1 MNHVHKFLLVSII
14 ISVVGGSYS
23 GYLIALS
30 NAPIEKN
37 IDIPESTTT
46 KLVRQATYEHYRAGE
61 ISYLTTG
68 PTFSQFVYS
77 CEPGPVSYVPSGPS
91 CLVFAYDGI
100 PGLVELKMPRH
111 LITEFPVLT
120 EVRSGDLPFDYKQ
133 IPFQII
139 SKDNSFV
146 TIRIELPSNYDV
158 IEVSGTGEG
167 SIYSVSPFLNKLFG
181 WGFGLSWLL
190 FLVFVF
196 SAFPS
201 KKLIDYLKLKFSK
214 ETRGDVPAG

>member
-1 MNHVHKFLLVSII
+1 VNNVHKFILISII
-14 ISVVGGSYS
+14 ISLVGGLYS

-37 IDIPESTTT
+37 IEIPESTTT
-46 KLVRQATYEHYRAGE
+46 KLVRQATYEHHRAGE

-77 CEPGPVSYVPSGPS
+77 CEPGPASYAPGGPD

-100 PGLVELKMPRH
+100 PGLVELKIPKH
-111 LITEFPVLT
+111 LITEFPVLN
-120 EVRSGDLPFDYKQ
+120 EVRSGDPPFNTKE

-158 IEVSGTGEG
+158 IEISGTGEG
-167 SIYSVSPFLNKLFG
+167 LISSVSPFLVKLFG
-181 WGFGLSWLL
+181 LGFGLSWFI
-190 FLVFVF
+190 FLVFVLA
-196 SAFPS
+196 AFPS
-201 KKLIDYLKLKFSK
+201 KKLIDYLKLKFSS
-214 ETRGDVPAG
+214 ETKGDVPTE

>member
-1 MNHVHKFLLVSII
+1 MNHVHKFILISII
-14 ISVVGGSYS
+14 ISLVGGLYS

-30 NAPIEKN
+30 DAPIEEN

-46 KLVRQATYEHYRAGE
+46 KLVRQATYEHHRAGE

-68 PTFSQFVYS
+68 PIFSQFVYS
-77 CEPGPVSYVPSGPS
+77 CEPGPASYAPGGPD

-100 PGLVELKMPRH
+100 SGLVELKIPKH
-111 LITEFPVLT
+111 LITEFPVLN
-120 EVRSGDLPFDYKQ
+120 EVRSGDLPFNYKQ

-158 IEVSGTGEG
+158 IEVRGSGEG
-167 SIYSVSPFLNKLFG
+167 SIFSVSPFVTKLLA

-190 FLVFVF
+190 FLIFIF

-214 ETRGDVPAG
+214 ETRGDVPTG

>member
-1 MNHVHKFLLVSII
+1 M
-14 ISVVGGSYS
+14 GGLYS

-37 IDIPESTTT
+37 IDIPESTTI
-46 KLVRQATYEHYRAGE
+46 KLVRQATYEHHRAGE

-77 CEPGPVSYVPSGPS
+77 CEPGPASYAPGGPD

-100 PGLVELKMPRH
+100 PGLVELKIPTH
-111 LITEFPVLT
+111 LITEFPVLN
-120 EVRSGDLPFDYKQ
+120 EVRSGDLPFNYKQ

-167 SIYSVSPFLNKLFG
+167 PIYSVSPFLSKLFG

-190 FLVFVF
+190 FLIFIF
-196 SAFPS
+196 AAFPS
-201 KKLIDYLKLKFSK
+201 KKLIDYLKLKFSS
-214 ETRGDVPAG
+214 ETRGDAPTE